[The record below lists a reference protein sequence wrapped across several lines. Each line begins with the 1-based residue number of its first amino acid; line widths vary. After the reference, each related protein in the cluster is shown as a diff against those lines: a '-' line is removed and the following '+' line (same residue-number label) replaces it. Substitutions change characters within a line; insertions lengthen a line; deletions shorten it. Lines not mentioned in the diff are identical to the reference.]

1 MQIITRDDVL
11 AAMARFDAELRPG
24 EYDQWDV
31 RMSQKWAIEH
41 AGLRYPPKVLWSL
54 LTDRAVNSFSGG
66 GDLNKR
72 FVRLGFA
79 LVRLD
84 GRPLP
89 EPVEEPTYRDL
100 EEQVAKLEALVAEAE
115 LRVLTEQARTR
126 LALVALA
133 AAGEIARHAPGCMAG
148 SPPHTL
154 PCSCG
159 FARAEQLAAEAT
171 QIAADTPD
179 LTTIIAALTAA

>member
-1 MQIITRDDVL
+1 
-11 AAMARFDAELRPG
+11 MARFDAELRPG
-24 EYDQWDV
+24 EYAEWDV
-31 RMSQKWAIEH
+31 KMSQKWAIEH
-41 AGLRYPPKVLWSL
+41 AGLRYPPKVLWAL
-54 LTDRAVNSFSGG
+54 IANRAVNSFSGG

-79 LVRLD
+79 LIRLD

-100 EEQVAKLEALVAEAE
+100 EEQVAKLEALLAEAE

-126 LALVALA
+126 LALIALA
-133 AAGEIARHAPGCMAG
+133 AASEIARHAPGCMAG

-159 FARAEQLAAEAT
+159 FARAEQLAAESMV
-171 QIAADTPD
+171 IAADTPD
-179 LTTIIAALTAA
+179 LTTMIAALTAA